1 MCCIVI
7 KHKNC
12 NLPVCRGSF
21 LNPFPTL
28 FSLFIMFT
36 ILTNCFFMA
45 MSDPAPWTKYLEWV
59 HTFSFVFFI
68 KLLLQPQTVKLSV
81 LMCNFAWACCFI
93 SGVWRISRPVS
104 IRCMWNE
111 NWQFKS
117 RNTVMCLM
125 WNMAASCHPQ
135 WVKGTFSMQ
144 HATSTEEESCSVAT
158 DMMECT
164 FERGRVF
171 HAWLSWRSFKDGTVD

>member
-1 MCCIVI
+1 MLHCWQTQS
-7 KHKNC
+7 C
-12 NLPVCRGSF
+12 NLSWMPGSGF
-21 LNPFPTL
+21 LNPSPTL

-59 HTFSFVFFI
+59 HAPFFM
-68 KLLLQPQTVKLSV
+68 KRLLQLQTVKLCV
-81 LMCNFAWACCFI
+81 LMCNFAWVCCFI
-93 SGVWRISRPVS
+93 SGVWRVSGPVS

-111 NWQFKS
+111 NWHFKS

-125 WNMAASCHPQ
+125 WNMPASCRPQ

-144 HATSTEEESCSVAT
+144 HATSTGKESWFALSQLIWCSAVS
-158 DMMECT
+158 
-164 FERGRVF
+164 RWGVPQVRP
-171 HAWLSWRSFKDGTVD
+171 HRPR